1 MYQGKSHLSNR
12 QLRVAE
18 LIKRTLAGIMSR
30 GNIHIDLLQNLT
42 ITVSEVRCSS
52 DLKRALIY
60 VLPLGGQQAEEVVEA
75 LNSHKGEIRKLLAKK
90 INMKFVPEL
99 KFQEDRSFDQMD
111 HTRELLD
118 DPTVK
123 RDINF

>member
-1 MYQGKSHLSNR
+1 M
-12 QLRVAE
+12 
-18 LIKRTLAGIMSR
+18 
-30 GNIHIDLLQNLT
+30 
-42 ITVSEVRCSS
+42 
-52 DLKRALIY
+52 
-60 VLPLGGQQAEEVVEA
+60 LPLGGQQAEEVVEA